1 MRIRDWEEFQQY
13 KDDRPMHWIKVWSKL
28 LNNMEWFALSG
39 DEAKLL
45 VNLWLLASE
54 KNGELPP
61 VEKIAFRLRM
71 DKQKVVRGIDKLK
84 YWLVRSEEEDCTN
97 PYETVRNRTQDKIRI
112 DKEEEE
118 EQTQNTP
125 SDKSDRA
132 SVDPP
137 GFAEFW
143 ELYPRKIGKGAA
155 RAAWKKVK
163 ADGRNGEIVAAV
175 KAQAGS
181 EQWKRGFI
189 PNPATWL
196 NQERWNDT
204 PYNPP
209 TKYGLPVGDTNEDPF
224 N

>member
-1 MRIRDWEEFQQY
+1 MIKIKDWAEFQQY

-39 DEAKLL
+39 DDTRLL

-54 KNGELPP
+54 KNGELPS
-61 VEKIAFRLRM
+61 VDKIAFRLRM
-71 DKQKVVRGIDKLK
+71 DARKVSKGINNLK
-84 YWLVRSEEEDCTN
+84 YWLVRDDECEDST
-97 PYETVRNRTQDKIRI
+97 PYESVRNRTQDKEEDK
-112 DKEEEE
+112 DKEEEK
-118 EQTQNTP
+118 TNTL

-132 SVDPP
+132 SDDPP

-143 ELYPRKIGKGAA
+143 EVYPRKIGKGAA
-155 RAAWKKVK
+155 RKAWRKVK

-175 KAQAGS
+175 KAQSGS
-181 EQWKRGFI
+181 EQWRRGFI

-204 PYNPP
+204 PYDPP

-224 N
+224 S